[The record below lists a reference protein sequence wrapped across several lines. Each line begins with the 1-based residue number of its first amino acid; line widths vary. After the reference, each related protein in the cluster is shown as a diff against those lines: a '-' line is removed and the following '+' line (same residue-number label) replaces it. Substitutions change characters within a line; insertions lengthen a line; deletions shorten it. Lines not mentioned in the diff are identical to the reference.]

1 MRKSRVNETKSKIK
15 KGLTSF
21 LPFGNY
27 TNNVMEALFNHFFFF
42 IPILLSQEIVR
53 SVERIVDMFFLDF
66 STNKMLLFM

>member
-27 TNNVMEALFNHFFFF
+27 TNNVMEALFNHFFF